1 MRDDADELE
10 YLDCQLAASAR
21 SQPTARARKP
31 AEPFVK
37 VPLWWIAAASK
48 HTRSPA
54 TLVCI
59 ELLHVHWK
67 TKRLSFPLPN
77 GRLEKLGVSREIKRR
92 VLRDLERGGLI
103 RLEQKAGK
111 TPVVTLVV
119 L

>member
-1 MRDDADELE
+1 MN
-10 YLDCQLAASAR
+10 YVI
-21 SQPTARARKP
+21 RAGRRIEVDTLNIGTPGKRKKV
-31 AEPFVK
+31 EPFVK
-37 VPLWWIAAASK
+37 VPLWWIAAAAK

-77 GRLEKLGVSREIKRR
+77 GRLKMLGVSREIKRR

-103 RLEQKAGK
+103 TIERPTRK
-111 TPVVTLVV
+111 TPIVTLV
-119 L
+119 LL